1 MIQII
6 EKHQAEFVK
15 KILFIY
21 LFTLATIGASVMAQI
36 PQLITSDKSGWHKI
50 GETKADFIR
59 DRDEISVMGANRF
72 AQIKFKVEE
81 QSIYITS
88 IEVYYESGDKQDIA
102 IDLPLKAPEESRII
116 DLNGG
121 ERNVKKIV
129 FVYKSIS
136 NEKGKKAHVEI
147 YGLKTNK

>member
-1 MIQII
+1 M
-6 EKHQAEFVK
+6 K
-15 KILFIY
+15 KILFIF
-21 LFTLATIGASVMAQI
+21 LFSLTTISASVMAQK
-36 PQLITSDKSGWHKI
+36 PELITSDKTGWHKI

-59 DRDEISVMGANRF
+59 DRDEIRVMGANRF
-72 AQIKFKVEE
+72 AKIKFKVEH

-102 IDLPLKAPEESRII
+102 IDFSLNAPGESNTI

-121 ERNVKKIV
+121 ERNVKRIV

-136 NEKGKKAHVEI
+136 NEKGEKAHVEI
-147 YGLKTNK
+147 WGLKTNK